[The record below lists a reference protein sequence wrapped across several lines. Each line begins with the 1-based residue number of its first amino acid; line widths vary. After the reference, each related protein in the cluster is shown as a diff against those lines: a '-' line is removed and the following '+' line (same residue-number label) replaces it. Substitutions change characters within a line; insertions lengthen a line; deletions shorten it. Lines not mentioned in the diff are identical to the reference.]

1 MKLVQHIMMFFS
13 TLLLMS
19 ACQIDADKNVKDI
32 SLKSMLRDEK
42 IALEVNLPNLKAS
55 TVTISDVKNHE
66 LPTSTT
72 DSSIKVEAEKMYL
85 ALSAELYN
93 RLDAPAQSAHFY
105 QKLVENTDDVTLAK
119 RATILAATNDQS
131 EQALLNAQK
140 WVGLDAKNLEANQYL
155 ALLLLRNDKDEESAA
170 QLNQIE
176 FLVADSDTQDEK
188 ESLRSLRFIGALLSV
203 ESHHDKALRVFI
215 AYLKNKSIK
224 GSDTEPHPLGKIQ
237 VQQQLILASLANQAE
252 NHEVVI
258 ESLAQ
263 LDSYVSD
270 DVIELENYI
279 KASLMKA
286 KALKS
291 VKRVADAV
299 QILKSVVDEYDP
311 SDSIKLELVRLLIM
325 NQQKDPA
332 FTYLKELTLK
342 HPQNNDLLKSLI
354 ALQIDQA
361 NYSDATKDIERLR
374 RSADYASDADYFMA
388 EIFEAQ
394 GDTRSALES
403 YMKVTNGALLKNAQ
417 KKVVRLNKLLS
428 LEVKPRTVNY
438 KK

>member
-1 MKLVQHIMMFFS
+1 MKLVQHVMMFFS
-13 TLLLMS
+13 ALLLMS

-32 SLKSMLRDEK
+32 PPKSMLSDEK
-42 IALEVNLPNLKAS
+42 IALEVNLPTLKTS
-55 TVTISDVKNHE
+55 TAIISDVRNHE
-66 LPTSTT
+66 LTTSTT
-72 DSSIKVEAEKMYL
+72 DSSIKVKAEKMYL

-93 RLDAPAQSAHFY
+93 RLEAPVQSAHFY
-105 QKLVENTDDVTLAK
+105 QKLVENSDDVALAK
-119 RATILAATNDQS
+119 RATILAAINNQS
-131 EQALLNAQK
+131 ERALLNAQK
-140 WVGLDAKNLEANQYL
+140 WVDLDANNLEANQYL

-170 QLNQIE
+170 QLNRIE
-176 FLVADSDTQDEK
+176 FLVAESETQDEK
-188 ESLRSLRFIGALLSV
+188 ESFKSLRFIGALLSV

-224 GSDTEPHPLGKIQ
+224 GGDTESLAKIQ

-252 NHEVVI
+252 NHDVVI
-258 ESLAQ
+258 ASLAQ

-270 DVIELENYI
+270 DAIEPKSYI

-299 QILKSVVDEYDP
+299 QILKPVVDEHDA

-325 NQQKDPA
+325 NQQKDSA
-332 FTYLKELTLK
+332 FTYLKDLTLK

-361 NYSDATKDIERLR
+361 NYRDAAKDIERLK

-394 GDTRSALES
+394 GDTTSALES
-403 YMKVTNGALLKNAQ
+403 YMKVTSGALLKNAQ

-428 LEVKPRTVNY
+428 LEAKPRTVNY